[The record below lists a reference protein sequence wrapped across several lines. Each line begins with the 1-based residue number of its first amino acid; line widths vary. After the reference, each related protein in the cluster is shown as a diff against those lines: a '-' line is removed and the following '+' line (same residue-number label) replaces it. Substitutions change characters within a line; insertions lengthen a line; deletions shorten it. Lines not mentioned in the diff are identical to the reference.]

1 MHELSVAQSILDILK
16 NEAAINGYDSIDSVT
31 VEAGE
36 MTGIVPVSLEL
47 CFEIAAKDTIADGAS
62 IEIVTLPITAGCS
75 DCGKDFD
82 IVGRAFEC
90 PHCESTSFK
99 VTGGNELR
107 IVEID
112 VSDKTRRARTA

>member
-1 MHELSVAQSILDILK
+1 MHELSIAQSILDILK
-16 NEAAINGYDSIDSVT
+16 NEAVTNGYDSIDSVT

-36 MTGIVPVSLEL
+36 MTGIVPASLEL
-47 CFEIAAKDTIADGAS
+47 CFEIAAKDTVAKGSS
-62 IEIVTLPITAGCS
+62 IEIVMLPITASCN
-75 DCGKDFD
+75 DCEKDFD

-107 IVEID
+107 IVEIE
-112 VSDKTRRARTA
+112 VPDKTEGAITV